1 MTRETQTILYLI
13 EKNNITLSEL
23 VSINKK
29 VAEAMQRKI
38 I

>member
-1 MTRETQTILYLI
+1 MTRETQYILQTI

-23 VSINKK
+23 VTINKK
-29 VAEAMQRKI
+29 IAEAMQRKI